1 MAKYRNHSNVGWI
14 LLVAALLILS
24 VSSLVAQNVSAT
36 LTGTVTDASGAIVPK
51 ATVLLKNEASGDI
64 RRTTSN
70 GEGYFTFA
78 SIPPTTYT
86 VTVEMQGFSSWEMS
100 GVVLNSGDKRNLSN
114 IALKPGA
121 TKEVV
126 TVEGTAEQITPVDS
140 GEKSTVITNKTMQNI
155 SIIGQNAAEFIKIM
169 PGMAMPGGG
178 QNIASY
184 AASTE
189 STGTGPVGSFAPNG
203 LRTAALDI
211 TSDGAH
217 IIDPGCNCGQSV
229 NTNVDMTAELKV
241 STSNFGAEAN
251 KGPVVISAVGKSG
264 GSAFHGE
271 GYLYTRQP
279 FLNANDWTNNAVPND
294 PTTGKPTAPRPPSTY
309 YYPGGQIGG
318 PVLIPG
324 TGFNKN
330 KDKLFFFFATEY
342 YKQTID
348 YGTYKADV
356 PTQAMRGGD
365 FSNTSYAS
373 HLNGGLLNA
382 PLNSNFGTTNGV
394 IPAAM
399 LTSKDGLYGKAMIN
413 QYPLPNVDPAANNG
427 WNYISAGTRTANMT
441 QIRPRVDY
449 SINDNTKL
457 YVTYNRQRDSQ
468 IGTLDT
474 LWVTNAQSWVSPTVP
489 YPTPQTENTQSD
501 SITAN
506 LTHVFSPTLTNEF
519 VFTYTYLNLP
529 NSFQDPSKVQRSTL
543 GLDYKMLFTHAN
555 IGKLIQPSQVSWG
568 AGLANMINTGF
579 ELNGTVYAKKTM
591 PSFSDNLTKVWG
603 THTAKFGM
611 YWEHT
616 YNEQPGNGDVNGQ
629 IAQGDW
635 GGAGVGNVYG
645 DMLIGHFGNG
655 AYDET
660 NFNILPKMRYTS
672 MDFFGQD
679 SWKVTRRLT
688 VDLGVRLQHLGPW
701 NDIEGT
707 GFAVWDQSKYSNS
720 IPSSKL
726 PGLLWHKIDSSIPTS
741 GTPVRTLFVEPRF
754 GFAWDIFGTG
764 KTVLRGGYGVYRYH
778 DEQNVQNG
786 AFGITQGSFNYTIP
800 SAAFLSQVGTF
811 NPGGVPPP
819 SSVTTLNPKDDNQP
833 RTQSYSFT
841 VARRLPWASVLEV
854 AYVGNKADYLSNY
867 NNNIGSLNL
876 LPIGSLFAP
885 QTTNGT
891 ATNFAWT
898 PGFFSTVNANLYRPI
913 LDYGTVKVIGHQMYS
928 NYNSLQVSY
937 NKQAGH
943 FTFMSNFTWSKAL
956 GIRGENGAVTG
967 DPTSFDHLYGT
978 LPNNR
983 PLIFNVAYVWE
994 LPNFAKS
1001 NKFMKGLIND
1011 WQISGITQ
1019 MQSGPDIQASM
1030 VSNLNFQS
1038 YYKPGSTYM
1047 GYTFPNDGITFT
1059 AMSNT
1064 NSLGTPDIG
1073 LMPKVI
1079 CNPTSGLK
1087 AHQYI
1092 NGACFAPPAPGQQ
1105 GDYVFPAMLGP
1116 AFFNSDLSAF
1126 KNFTWSETRKLQ
1138 FRFSAY
1144 NFLNHP
1150 LESFTGKSD
1159 PAFNL
1164 QWKTDG
1170 TLPAGFGYATTKY
1183 GHRIVQLAVKFYF

>member
-1 MAKYRNHSNVGWI
+1 MPKHRILSNVGWI
-14 LLVAALLILS
+14 LLITVLLALS
-24 VSSLVAQNVSAT
+24 VPYAYAQNTSAT
-36 LTGTVTDASGAIVPK
+36 LTGTVTDASSAIVPK
-51 ATVLLKNEASGDI
+51 AAVSLKNEASGDI
-64 RRTTSN
+64 RRTVSN
-70 GEGYFTFA
+70 GEGFFTFA
-78 SIPPTTYT
+78 SIPPATYSIT
-86 VTVEMQGFSSWEMS
+86 ITMQGFSTWEMS

-114 IALKPGA
+114 ISLKPGT

-126 TVEGTAEQITPVDS
+126 TIEATAEQITPVDS

-217 IIDPGCNCGQSV
+217 IIDPGCNCGQAV
-229 NTNVDMTAELKV
+229 NTNVDMTSELKV

-271 GYLYTRQP
+271 AYLYTRQP
-279 FLNANDWTNNAVPND
+279 TLNANDWSNNAAGVD
-294 PTTGKPTAPRPPSTY
+294 ATTHKMVAPRPESTY
-309 YYPGGQIGG
+309 WYPGGQIGG

-342 YKQTID
+342 YKQSID
-348 YGTYKADV
+348 YGTYKSDV
-356 PTQAMRGGD
+356 PTAAMRKGD
-365 FSNTSYAS
+365 FSDTAYMS

-382 PLNSNFGTTNGV
+382 PLNTNFGTTGGV

-399 LTSKDGLYGKAMIN
+399 LASKDGKYGQAMIN
-413 QYPLPNVDPAANNG
+413 QYPLPTVNPVGNQG
-427 WNYISAGTRTANMT
+427 WNYIAAFTRDANMT

-468 IGTLDT
+468 TGTLDT

-489 YPTPQTENTQSD
+489 YPSPQKEDTTSD
-501 SITAN
+501 SVTAN
-506 LTHVFSPTLTNEF
+506 LTHVFNPTLTNEF

-529 NSFQDPSKVQRSTL
+529 WQFSNRSKVERSTL

-555 IGKLIQPSQVSWG
+555 LGTMIQPSQVSWG
-568 AGLANMINTGF
+568 AGLANMINTGY
-579 ELNGTVYAKKTM
+579 ELNGTVYAKKEM

-629 IAQGDW
+629 ITQGDW

-655 AYDET
+655 SYDET
-660 NFNILPKMRYTS
+660 NYNILPKMRYTS

-688 VDLGVRLQHLGPW
+688 VEMGLRFQHLGPW
-701 NDIEGT
+701 VDTENT
-707 GFAVWDQSKYSNS
+707 GFAVWVPSKYSNS
-720 IPSSKL
+720 ISPSQL
-726 PGLLWHKIDSSIPTS
+726 PGLEWHKIDKSIPVS
-741 GTPVRTLFVEPRF
+741 GTPVRNVFVEPRF
-754 GFAWDIFGTG
+754 GFAWDLFGTG
-764 KTVLRGGYGVYRYH
+764 KTVLRGGFGVYRYH

-786 AFGITQGSFNYTIP
+786 AFSITQGSFNYSVP
-800 SAAFLSQVGTF
+800 AAAFLSQIGSY
-811 NPGGVPPP
+811 NPPGGAPPP
-819 SSVTTLNPKDDNQP
+819 GSVTTLNPNDDNQP
-833 RTQSYSFT
+833 RTRSYSFT
-841 VARRLPWASVLEV
+841 VARRLPWSSVLEV

-867 NNNIGSLNL
+867 NNNIGSINL
-876 LPIGSLFAP
+876 LPVGALFADK
-885 QTTNGT
+885 TTNGT
-891 ATNFAWT
+891 PTNFAWT
-898 PGFFSTVNANLYRPI
+898 PGFFNNVNANLYRPI
-913 LDYGTVKVIGHQMYS
+913 LDYGTVKVIGHKMYS

-943 FTFMSNFTWSKAL
+943 FTFMTNFTWSKSL
-956 GIRGENGAVTG
+956 GIRGENGATTG
-967 DPTSFDHLYGT
+967 DPTTLDHLYGT

-983 PLIFNVAYVWE
+983 PYIFNAAYVYE

-1001 NKFMKGLIND
+1001 NKLLIGLANH

-1019 MQSGPDIQASM
+1019 IQSGTDIQASIS
-1030 VSNLNFQS
+1030 SNLNFQT
-1038 YYKPGSTYM
+1038 YYKAGSTYK
-1047 GYTFPNDGITFT
+1047 GYTFPDGTT
-1059 AMSNT
+1059 SMSNT

-1073 LMPKVI
+1073 LMPRVI
-1079 CNPTSGLK
+1079 CNPTSNLK
-1087 AHQYI
+1087 EHQYI

-1105 GDYVFPAMLGP
+1105 GDYVFPYMHGP
-1116 AFFNSDLSAF
+1116 AFFNSDLSMF
-1126 KNFTWSETRKLQ
+1126 KNFTWSENRKIQ

-1150 LESFTGKSD
+1150 LWSFTGNSD

-1164 QWKTDG
+1164 QWNQSG
-1170 TLPAGFGYATTKY
+1170 VLNPGFGYATTKY
-1183 GHRIVQLAVKFYF
+1183 GHRIVQLALKFYF